1 MISLSDRQLD
11 IVTHTAGLLPV
22 EKRGDYLQRVAAHL
36 QIRCGRFTDRDVS
49 AACATALA
57 SLVQHPSAA

>member
-11 IVTHTAGLLPV
+11 IETHTAGLLPI
-22 EKRGDYLQRVAAHL
+22 EKRGDYLQRVVAHL

-49 AACATALA
+49 EACATALA
-57 SLVQHPSAA
+57 SLIQHTAA